1 MGPPKPFPLFRLP
14 FLAIEEAFKAMHPF
28 EIINF
33 SMISKR
39 TKTVTKHMSFF
50 SKYSIG
56 IDIDEE
62 QQVSVVGPEYT
73 TECVYIFTSNEEMNG
88 KVVEEGDW
96 DDMYELRAWKYS
108 KNPVE
113 EWMQLLKHVLDIFK
127 KQSIDSFTMTMDA
140 FVDQNVSIIDF
151 LKSNVK
157 SVDNCNLYQLRDET
171 NVDDHN
177 AYLLKNITI
186 SSKLFLLLDIKNNNF
201 NAKIPKNL
209 KELTILESK
218 WIGYERL
225 LEIDCKSV
233 TLKNYKILD
242 EQWNLFFKKWISMET
257 NQNLEYLELDNRDL
271 EEFRDR
277 VLHDI
282 PYEVVSEEISRI
294 VTCRYNPAQ
303 KINGGID
310 IRRIDGKTATF
321 FLQFTGSEE
330 SLLMCIH

>member
-1 MGPPKPFPLFRLP
+1 MSQQAAAKVLWFSTRL
-14 FLAIEEAFKAMHPF
+14 KARNMSL
-28 EIINF
+28 NTLR
-33 SMISKR
+33 KA
-39 TKTVTKHMSFF
+39 VTKHMSFF

-62 QQVSVVGPEYT
+62 QQVSVVGPEYI

-96 DDMYELRAWKYS
+96 DDMNELRAWKYS
-108 KNPVE
+108 NNPVE
-113 EWMQLLKHVLDIFK
+113 EWMQLLKHVLDIFQR
-127 KQSIDSFTMTMDA
+127 QSINSLSMTMDA

-157 SVDNCNLYQLRDET
+157 SVDRCNLCQLRDET
-171 NVDDHN
+171 NLV
-177 AYLLKNITI
+177 
-186 SSKLFLLLDIKNNNF
+186 LLLDIKNNNF

-233 TLKNYKILD
+233 ILEKNRISD

-271 EEFRDR
+271 EEFRGR
-277 VLHDI
+277 VLYHMKWLI
-282 PYEVVSEEISRI
+282 YHMKWLVKKFPE
-294 VTCRYNPAQ
+294 
-303 KINGGID
+303 
-310 IRRIDGKTATF
+310 
-321 FLQFTGSEE
+321 L
-330 SLLMCIH
+330 